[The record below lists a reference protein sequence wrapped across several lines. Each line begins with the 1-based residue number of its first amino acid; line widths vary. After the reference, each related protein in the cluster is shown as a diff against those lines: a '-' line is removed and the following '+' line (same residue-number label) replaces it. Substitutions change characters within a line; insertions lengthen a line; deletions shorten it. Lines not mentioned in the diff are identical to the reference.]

1 MAEKSKIRLILWV
14 AGFGLIAMVTALVA
28 LLILVSERPSLDSDD
43 NLLRVRLQGAIADG
57 PVEGSV
63 YLSEVEIPLRTP
75 DIAHLLSEAV
85 TEDRIRGIFLELNSP
100 GLSFAGAQE
109 IRAALQELEEA
120 GKPCT
125 TWSKSYTNVSWYL
138 ASACSDVVI
147 HPEGAPQVLGLQ
159 MQTEHYAD
167 AFESLG
173 VDPEIERV
181 GQFKSA
187 PESFL
192 ASQPSEP
199 AKLQLLELLDDLHN
213 QFVGDSAQGRKQS
226 PEDIEAL
233 LADPPMDAR
242 EAVERGLVDRSAYLS
257 DLEEEL
263 GGEFEAA
270 QPYFTA
276 LKRAWSRP
284 RQAVAVLHVQGTII
298 DGVSQLPLG
307 GGVMAGDESLVAQI
321 ADINENPDILALVLR
336 VNSPGGSA
344 VASDSI
350 WEAIRQVAE
359 NKPVVVSMASY
370 AASGGYYISMPATH
384 IVAQPST
391 LTGSIGIYGGKFA
404 VDGLL
409 EKAGVTHWN
418 AQRTPF
424 AGLNDPT
431 RPYTDEERAK
441 IQKRLQSFYDS
452 FVAKAAQGRNMSPE
466 ELHAVAQGRVWTGK
480 AALEQGLVDSL
491 GGLEDAIDKALELA
505 EASEDIGRLVLP
517 RDGML
522 WDLFWS
528 TPTLDA
534 EAVARFVGRPVPGAL
549 LESLSQALI
558 MASILASE
566 GAMAAMPYRVHVQ

>member
-1 MAEKSKIRLILWV
+1 MA
-14 AGFGLIAMVTALVA
+14 TALVA
-28 LLILVSERPSLDSDD
+28 LLILVSERPSLENDD
-43 NLLRVRLQGAIADG
+43 NLLRIRLQGAIADG
-57 PVEGSV
+57 PVEGSI
-63 YLSEVEIPLRTP
+63 YLSESEIPLRTP
-75 DIAHLLSEAV
+75 DLAHLLREAA
-85 TEDRIRGIFLELNSP
+85 TEDRIRGVFLELNSP

-109 IRAALQELEEA
+109 IRSALEALEAAE
-120 GKPCT
+120 KPCT

-159 MQTEHYAD
+159 MQTEHYANT
-167 AFESLG
+167 FSKLG

-199 AKLQLLELLDDLHN
+199 AKLQLQEILDGLHG
-213 QFVGDSAQGRKQS
+213 QFVRDTARGRAQS
-226 PEDIEAL
+226 PEEIEAL
-233 LADPPMDAR
+233 LADPPMDSR
-242 EAVERGLVDRSAYLS
+242 EAVLRGLVDRSAYLS

-284 RQAVAVLHVQGTII
+284 RKAVAVLHVQGTII
-298 DGVSQLPLG
+298 DGYSQVPLG
-307 GGVMAGDESLVAQI
+307 GGAMAGDESLAAQLE
-321 ADINENPDILALVLR
+321 DIKDNPDVVALVLR

-344 VASDSI
+344 IASDSI

-359 NKPVVVSMASY
+359 EKPVVVSMASY

-404 VDGLL
+404 VEGLL

-418 AQRTPF
+418 AQRTPY

-441 IQKRLQSFYDS
+441 IKQRLQSFYDS
-452 FVAKAAQGRNMSPE
+452 FVAKAAKGRNMSTE
-466 ELHAVAQGRVWTGK
+466 ALHAVAQGRVWTGE

-491 GGLEDAIDKALELA
+491 GGLEDAISKAIEL
-505 EASEDIGRLVLP
+505 SETTEDVGRWILP
-517 RDGML
+517 KDGML
-522 WDLFWS
+522 WDMFWAS
-528 TPTLDA
+528 PTLDA
-534 EAVARFVGRPVPGAL
+534 EALAGFIGRPVPGTL
-549 LESLSQALI
+549 LESLSQALV
-558 MASILASE
+558 MASILESD
-566 GAMAAMPYRVHVQ
+566 GAMAALPYRMQVQ